1 MKPNTVPNI
10 GQYVIPLV
18 ENMVKKNRSRFSIAV
33 LLTTL
38 VCRHI
43 TTKKTYSSFDDY
55 KFRCLGAC
63 DIPLERYFQDLSS
76 GISHAPKHV
85 ILQLQNE
92 NKIFVVVM

>member
-1 MKPNTVPNI
+1 
-10 GQYVIPLV
+10 
-18 ENMVKKNRSRFSIAV
+18 MVKKNRSRFPIAV

-38 VCRHI
+38 VCMHI
-43 TTKKTYSSFDDY
+43 TTTKTYFSFGDY
-55 KFRCLGAC
+55 KFGCLGAC
-63 DIPLERYFQDLSS
+63 NIPLERHSQDFSS